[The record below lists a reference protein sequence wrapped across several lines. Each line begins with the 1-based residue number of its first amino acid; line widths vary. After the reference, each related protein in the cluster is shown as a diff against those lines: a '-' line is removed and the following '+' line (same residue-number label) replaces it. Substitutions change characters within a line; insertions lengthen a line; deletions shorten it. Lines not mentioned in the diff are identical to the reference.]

1 MKQLKTAVCHF
12 YQNMNKSAK
21 VAFLA
26 VWISSLLAHGFMY
39 FNKFSYHDDIGEM
52 FRLGG
57 TYNFGR
63 WFLGVIAKIWSEMI
77 GNVSLPLWN
86 GMVST
91 FFIAL
96 SAMLI
101 VNILDIRST
110 TKAVLLGTS
119 MMVFPVV
126 ISTYAFMFTAPHYFF
141 ALFLGVL
148 AVWLQEQGLM
158 GTLLAMISITFS
170 LGIYQAY
177 LAVPMCLF
185 LLLIVIKCNQEELTS
200 LDIIK
205 SAGRYLLVIGVGLI
219 SYFIANE
226 IFLKILHLEMT
237 TSQGLSDG
245 YQWNLQQIV
254 SAVLNTYRNFFTV
267 EYEGMHPS
275 LWMKVA
281 VWIGFVADVLLMGLL
296 LARKQE
302 STIKHKKSN
311 KKKSH
316 VIWKKLIMAGMF
328 LLFPFVTNAI
338 YMMAN
343 NENTHLHLIMRYSL
357 VFIWI
362 LPLVLLEQ
370 CERIER
376 GSISEKRLKN
386 SAFGFFNYLLVLLI
400 GVQMLLYIYLD
411 NTAYLKAFF
420 VQEQATA
427 YFNRLVTKIETTPGY
442 RDEYPVVYIGAREKV
457 SSTMT
462 DIEELDSMTLTGFDG
477 ELINM
482 VNDYTWEIYVAK
494 YCGYEPDEVL
504 QPESVADWSE
514 IDSMPCYPDEGS
526 VAVIRDTVV
535 VKFAQ
540 QAE

>member
-1 MKQLKTAVCHF
+1 M
-12 YQNMNKSAK
+12 
-21 VAFLA
+21 
-26 VWISSLLAHGFMY
+26 
-39 FNKFSYHDDIGEM
+39 
-52 FRLGG
+52 
-57 TYNFGR
+57 
-63 WFLGVIAKIWSEMI
+63 
-77 GNVSLPLWN
+77 
-86 GMVST
+86 
-91 FFIAL
+91 
-96 SAMLI
+96 
-101 VNILDIRST
+101 DIRSI

-126 ISTYAFMFTAPHYFF
+126 VSTYAFMFTAPHYFF

-148 AVWLQEQGLM
+148 AVWLQEQGLV
-158 GTLLAMISITFS
+158 GTLLAIISITFS

-185 LLLIVIKCNQEELTS
+185 LLLIVIKCNQEELDS

-205 SAGRYLLVIGVGLI
+205 SAGRYLIVIIAGLI
-219 SYFIANE
+219 GYFIANE

-245 YQWNLQQIV
+245 YQWSLQQIV

-267 EYEGMHPS
+267 EYAGMHPS

-281 VWIGFVADVLLMGLL
+281 VWISFACDVLLMGLL
-296 LARKQE
+296 LVRKQE
-302 STIKHKKSN
+302 STIKQKNSNKKNSN
-311 KKKSH
+311 KKKGH
-316 VIWKKLIMAGMF
+316 VIWKKLIMVGML
-328 LLFPFVTNAI
+328 LLFPFVSNAI

-357 VFIWI
+357 VFVWI

-370 CERIER
+370 CERIEKV
-376 GSISEKRLKN
+376 SNTDKRLKN
-386 SAFGFFNYLLVLLI
+386 SLFGILKYLLVLLI
-400 GVQMLLYIYLD
+400 GVQMLLYIHLD

-427 YFNRLVTKIETTPGY
+427 YFNRMVTKIEMTPGY
-442 RDEYPVVYIGAREKV
+442 RDEYPVVYIGARDKF

-462 DIEELDSMTLTGFDG
+462 NMDEMDRIALTGYG
-477 ELINM
+477 VELINM
-482 VNDYTWEIYVAK
+482 VNDYNWEIYIAK
-494 YCGYEPDEVL
+494 YCGYEPDEVI

-526 VAVIRDTVV
+526 IAVIRDTVV

-540 QAE
+540 QTK